1 MSTLGPDDVRHLPL
15 FRLLSEPHI
24 AELLGT
30 FQLQKIAKGTALF
43 REGEVSSTFLILF
56 KGEVEL
62 TDSTEPKFTVHPVA
76 PLGELGALTGLPRNT
91 SAVALSDVEVLEAPL
106 DALHRLF
113 AKSGELAATFYR
125 GLLDTVADKVRR
137 DKRRLDE
144 TKLNL
149 IRTQKAMKKVRELVL
164 ESEETPISKA
174 VCDVLDE
181 QIEQNRRA
189 HYRVSPLPGH
199 QAAVKLEG
207 RGRVPVLEISEGFIK
222 FDKPQAQ
229 DAKAAYAAGDDLSA
243 VLVLPQREIAVS
255 GRVVRSGEDGVVVKL
270 DMLIDEYRGALQGYV
285 TQLQLLD
292 VVV

>member
-24 AELLGT
+24 IELLAT
-30 FQLQKIAKGTALF
+30 FKTRQIAKGAALF
-43 REGEVSSTFLILF
+43 REGEVPATFLILSA
-56 KGEVEL
+56 GEVEL
-62 TDSTEPKFTVHPVA
+62 TESTEPKFTVHPIA

-91 SAVALSDVEVLEAPL
+91 TAIALTDVEVLEAPL

-137 DKRRLDE
+137 DKRRIDE
-144 TKLNL
+144 MKQNL

-164 ESEETPISKA
+164 ESEETPISKS
-174 VCDVLDE
+174 VCDALDE

-222 FDKPQAQ
+222 FDKP
-229 DAKAAYAAGDDLSA
+229 AAEVKERAYTAGDDLSA

-255 GRVVRSGEDGVVVKL
+255 GRVVRSGDDGIVVKL
-270 DMLIDEYRGALQGYV
+270 DMLIEEYRGALQGYV